1 MPTDALSIQAQAQGF
16 GDKLPGGDEMTDTAE
31 VTRLNQE
38 RSMVWA
44 VFSPVVPDR
53 MRRMLTARI
62 ER

>member
-16 GDKLPGGDEMTDTAE
+16 GDRLPEYIEVTDLAE
-31 VTRLNQE
+31 VTRLDQE
-38 RSMVWA
+38 RSMVWT